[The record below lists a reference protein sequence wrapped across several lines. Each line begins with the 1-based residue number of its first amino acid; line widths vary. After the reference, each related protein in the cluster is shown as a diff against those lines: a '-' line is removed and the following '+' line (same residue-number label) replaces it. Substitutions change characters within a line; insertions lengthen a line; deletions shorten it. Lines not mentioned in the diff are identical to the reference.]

1 MRKRIAAAGLTIVL
15 ILGLIVGAGRQIAEE
30 PEKEIKE
37 FTAFFT
43 TPGEEKHTDN
53 EIQNLIAQ
61 KIGAKCTEYWLNGQ
75 TADEAIASYIA
86 SGEYPDFISANVTL
100 YEAGALIPLDEYW
113 EDYPN
118 IRGYMS
124 DVDWDKFRQEDGHI
138 YWMPQFGVVK
148 EPAEDF
154 IHEGEAFWIQTRVLK
169 WAGYPKITTVEAYFD
184 LLEAYMEANP
194 SMPDLTGQGETVRNI
209 PFTILCDDWRYFCLE
224 NPPQFL
230 DGYPNDG
237 SVMVDPSTQK
247 VMDYSMTPTAKAYFA
262 KLNEE
267 YHKGIID
274 PESFTQTYDE
284 YIDKLATGRVL
295 GMVDQWWQFTYEI
308 DDSLKYMTEL
318 GCNYVPLPITMEE
331 GVHNQWHVTR
341 GSEVSIA
348 DGIAITTSCDDIAGA
363 MQFLNDLLDP
373 EIRLLRYWGIE
384 GVDYEVDE
392 NGVFYRTSEQRKNAL
407 DHEYVEEHY
416 CIYSYFPR
424 IEGLCEDG
432 INSFSPEYQKGEFF
446 DALASDVRECLQAYD
461 CMSYVDMLGSNESP
475 GPWFP
480 MYSYSDLLTPET
492 EAGAAWDNMG
502 KVKHT
507 YLPQVIMSDDFE
519 STWQE
524 YMTQY
529 ENCHPEA
536 FLAEMQRELERR
548 ISSAKH
554 AIL

>member
-15 ILGLIVGAGRQIAEE
+15 MFGLIAGAGRQIAEE
-30 PEKEIKE
+30 SERDIKE

-43 TPGEEKHTDN
+43 TPGEEMHTDN
-53 EIQNLIAQ
+53 EIQNLIAR
-61 KIGAKCTEYWLNGQ
+61 K
-75 TADEAIASYIA
+75 
-86 SGEYPDFISANVTL
+86 
-100 YEAGALIPLDEYW
+100 
-113 EDYPN
+113 
-118 IRGYMS
+118 
-124 DVDWDKFRQEDGHI
+124 
-138 YWMPQFGVVK
+138 
-148 EPAEDF
+148 
-154 IHEGEAFWIQTRVLK
+154 
-169 WAGYPKITTVEAYFD
+169 
-184 LLEAYMEANP
+184 
-194 SMPDLTGQGETVRNI
+194 
-209 PFTILCDDWRYFCLE
+209 
-224 NPPQFL
+224 
-230 DGYPNDG
+230 
-237 SVMVDPSTQK
+237 
-247 VMDYSMTPTAKAYFA
+247 
-262 KLNEE
+262 
-267 YHKGIID
+267 
-274 PESFTQTYDE
+274 
-284 YIDKLATGRVL
+284 
-295 GMVDQWWQFTYEI
+295 MVDQWWQFTYEI
-308 DDSLKYMTEL
+308 DDSLEYMTEL